1 MDSLHIERDVKFLLT
16 KYMDC
21 CTRLGATVQGQA
33 LARQFYGLLRRY
45 GEPTRHYH
53 TPSHV
58 MRVVMEFERVK
69 SEFDRPY
76 RVLAA
81 LFYAQSVS
89 NVQPEKSADYWK
101 FVAENAIGIEN
112 KMAVIAVR
120 DMIALSGPHPSADRP
135 HDRDTALFL
144 DIELAIIGS
153 EPSAY
158 DESGSAFR
166 KECREHYTDDQ
177 WAMVRIECFLDPLLQ
192 SKTIFFTP
200 EFEAHYGERARANL
214 MEERI
219 QLQRIISR

>member
-1 MDSLHIERDVKFLLT
+1 MDSFHLERTERFLLSR
-16 KYMDC
+16 YMDC
-21 CTRLGATVQGQA
+21 CTRLGASQQGQS
-33 LARQFYGLLRRY
+33 LARQFSGLMRRY
-45 GEPTRHYH
+45 KVPTRHYRTSAH
-53 TPSHV
+53 LL
-58 MRVVMEFERVK
+58 RVVTEFERVK
-69 SEFDRPY
+69 EEFDRPY

-120 DMIALSGPHPSADRP
+120 DMIALSGPHPSIDRP

-153 EPSAY
+153 EPSAF

-166 KECREHYTDDQ
+166 RECREHYTDDQ
-177 WAMVRIECFLDPLLQ
+177 WAMVRIDCFLDPLLQ
-192 SKTIFFTP
+192 SKTIFYTP

-214 MEERI
+214 MEERV